1 MDKVDKNSIW
11 TSEPLELVIMSLLY
25 KAPKKA
31 FDETEL
37 YDKIKQSG
45 SNFSYNQFIKALIKL
60 ELWGKINVSS
70 GRKGQ
75 KIISLA
81 AG

>member
-1 MDKVDKNSIW
+1 MDKVDKNSVW

-25 KAPKKA
+25 KNPKKT
-31 FDETEL
+31 FDEIEL
-37 YDKIKQSG
+37 YDKIKQSYN
-45 SNFSYNQFIKALIKL
+45 NFSYQQFIKALMKL

-81 AG
+81 TG